1 MGKVGVAATAKK
13 CASADEWVVHPM
25 TKQHYCRESPLFH
38 APLRTYEG
46 ISGNTVYTWL
56 PLD

>member
-1 MGKVGVAATAKK
+1 MGVAATAKK